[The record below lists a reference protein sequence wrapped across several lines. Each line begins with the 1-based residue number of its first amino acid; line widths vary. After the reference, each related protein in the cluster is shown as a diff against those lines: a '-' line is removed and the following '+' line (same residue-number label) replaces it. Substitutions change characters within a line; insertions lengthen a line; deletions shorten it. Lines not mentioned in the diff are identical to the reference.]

1 MGRAALALLLLALQ
15 CGTPATGRNSRRNRA
30 RHHEP
35 LHPPS
40 PAHGKEVQLRFEGGG
55 EKLGLAFVKGML
67 PPTVRHVKEG
77 TWAARQPELKP
88 GFALTTIGSTTLET
102 RSYDDAI
109 DLLKAACGASSP
121 EAPLLLAFSDSG
133 QPPPTQKPPDAQ
145 AGVPR
150 RVSAACKALRQRELE
165 DTVRHLDA
173 ALAKAKD
180 KGAGWPPLAEALRE
194 AVMLDNEVAVFASSG
209 QWGPAQQELQ
219 EQALARY
226 EGVAGL
232 AKELGGRA
240 SSPAVR
246 AIEAAALG
254 RAGGYSW
261 SMRRLRP
268 AIDAQ
273 RRIIELGEEQAGILS
288 DEELAEAHTQLGILL
303 ITLGSVT
310 DERQHHLEA
319 VQMLEAA
326 RKLAP
331 LDPHPRAYLGFV
343 FGQPQLADW
352 ASCSVSRS
360 VAEMVPFREL
370 GPNLS
375 DTCAD
380 RSTCWRG

>member
-15 CGTPATGRNSRRNRA
+15 CGTPATGRHSRRNRA

-35 LHPPS
+35 LTPPS
-40 PAHGKEVQLRFEGGG
+40 PGHDKEVQLRFEGGG

-88 GFALTTIGSTTLET
+88 GFVLTTIGSTTLET

-109 DLLKAACGASSP
+109 DLLKAASGASSP

-232 AKELGGRA
+232 AKELGGRP
-240 SSPAVR
+240 SPAVR
-246 AIEAAALG
+246 AIEAKEPGDPSHCTWRVERRAEISPLGSLAGCFLALG
-254 RAGGYSW
+254 SGLGLVGTAS
-261 SMRRLRP
+261 SRR
-268 AIDAQ
+268 
-273 RRIIELGEEQAGILS
+273 
-288 DEELAEAHTQLGILL
+288 
-303 ITLGSVT
+303 
-310 DERQHHLEA
+310 
-319 VQMLEAA
+319 
-326 RKLAP
+326 
-331 LDPHPRAYLGFV
+331 
-343 FGQPQLADW
+343 
-352 ASCSVSRS
+352 
-360 VAEMVPFREL
+360 
-370 GPNLS
+370 
-375 DTCAD
+375 
-380 RSTCWRG
+380 